1 MKPSPSAKPSLPPSS
16 RGINCYP
23 LLMMMIASWLVDSVF
38 TRNEMERIR
47 RISLWDV
54 IVNATGVPPD
64 AMQRRVFV
72 WQDGDPCPQPFQL
85 NSTLLESCVP
95 LQRYDYFE
103 VIDPGGW
110 GRGSLSF
117 RSCKLSRR
125 NQTFLYGSTIFLP
138 LVLDPSGKSERP
150 ARLSHRAL
158 RPLPPFSHD
167 PLSASNAI

>member
-1 MKPSPSAKPSLPPSS
+1 MKPSSQALPPSS

-23 LLMMMIASWLVDSVF
+23 LLMMMIASWLLDSVF

-64 AMQRRVFV
+64 AIQRRVFV

-103 VIDPGGW
+103 VIDPGG
-110 GRGSLSF
+110 RGPLSDLVNYPKEIRRFFTDRLFFYPYSLIL
-117 RSCKLSRR
+117 RANLRD
-125 NQTFLYGSTIFLP
+125 QQAFLP
-138 LVLDPSGKSERP
+138 ST
-150 ARLSHRAL
+150 
-158 RPLPPFSHD
+158 
-167 PLSASNAI
+167 PLSPALFSRSSLCFECNLRV